1 VTASSQSVLG
11 LIADALALG
20 GLVAV
25 GLPALR
31 RVVRGRDPG
40 GAEIALGFLALLAVT
55 AFLAFVVQIV
65 RYPQIGGKEIKASY
79 LLFTAPAWAVFSV
92 AAWVAVTRRRPIVKV
107 ALAAAAALYAVS
119 YGTSLAATFSRTYPT
134 VRNAIVPAVYVNLKT
149 TIQQLSPTPHLGGE
163 ANLTVWVANDGTATA
178 HGIVLQIA
186 LARGMKLL
194 GPPSYERG
202 SGCVGTR
209 QVACSL
215 DFLEPAMST
224 PIRFAVQVTSSGL
237 QRIVA
242 SVSSSELDSHP
253 ADNSAALTMIV
264 GPYG

>member
-1 VTASSQSVLG
+1 MTAFV
-11 LIADALALG
+11 ALA
-20 GLVAV
+20 A
-25 GLPALR
+25 
-31 RVVRGRDPG
+31 
-40 GAEIALGFLALLAVT
+40 
-55 AFLAFVVQIV
+55 QIV

-107 ALAAAAALYAVS
+107 ALAAAALLYAVS

-134 VRNAIVPAVYVNLKT
+134 LRDAVVPAVYVDLKT
-149 TIQQLSPTPHLGGE
+149 SIQQLSPTPHEGGE
-163 ANLTVWVANDGTATA
+163 ANLTVWVANDGTGTA

-194 GPPSYERG
+194 GPPAYERG
-202 SGCVGTR
+202 LGVRGGAEAR
-209 QVACSL
+209 CSL
-215 DFLEPAMST
+215 DFLEPGMST

-237 QRIVA
+237 QQVVA

-253 ADNSAALTMIV
+253 ADNRATLTMVV
-264 GPYG
+264 GPYS